1 MRLRKILKDQ
11 KQLVYNAENQFR
23 RIYRKEFQYY
33 KTLKDIEVFTN
44 YILAS
49 SWFKRRYKIKNI
61 YAYYT
66 RKNVAYGWL
75 EDTQT
80 ISMELPRWARNQLT
94 VLHEISHGLCESAY
108 NTQKIGHGVKFVD
121 TYLSLIR
128 RYLGLKLYK
137 NMLDLFIINDV
148 KFF

>member
-23 RIYRKEFQYY
+23 RMYRKEFQYY
-33 KTLKDIEVFTN
+33 KTLKDVQVFTD
-44 YILAS
+44 YILTS

-66 RKNVAYGWL
+66 RKSVAYGWL
-75 EDTQT
+75 EDDIT
-80 ISMELPRWARNQLT
+80 ISMELPQWARNQLT
-94 VLHEISHGLCESAY
+94 ILHEIAHGLCNSFY
-108 NTQKIGHGVKFVD
+108 TSKTIGHGVKFAD
-121 TYLSLIR
+121 MYLSLIR

-137 NMLDLFIINDV
+137 NMLDLFIMNDV